1 MTRRPAVVLTN
12 SNNRKDKEDKK
23 MKRASKLLSLLLAAV
38 LLGSLLPT
46 AALAASGTESDPIPL
61 KVGQTVQ
68 HPSGEEVFYSFT
80 PDEDG
85 VYSIVNEAL
94 FGFTLEPVDSSA
106 PLADN
111 GGRGL
116 TGYLHKG
123 NTYVLKGSGNPVW
136 IQVVN
141 EGRVYSKMFDDEYL
155 VWDFDAKTGILTI
168 DPGQGD
174 GEMKIPLLKSPWE
187 PIEAQ
192 IEHVV
197 IGEGVTT
204 VGKEA
209 FSGYGDKYGALE
221 DVSFPSTLKS
231 IGEEAFERCP
241 ALKEVTFPASL
252 ESIDTEAF
260 FLCTGLEYV
269 TFAGATAV
277 GKDAFEYCDALA
289 EVTVAPGMTQFGE
302 DAFFNTPWVRS
313 LAAENKGAAVV
324 NNVLI
329 GAYGAWDKKKGD
341 GILIIPDGVTKIAPA
356 ALRGTTLGG
365 QTSSEEGT
373 QVDWYLEEVVIP
385 DSVTEIGN
393 EAFYMCP
400 QLERVTI
407 GNGVTAIPEACFQ
420 ECGELRTVDFGQN
433 VTTIGDYAFD
443 NCWLPGDLVIP
454 ETVTTIG
461 KWAFRLEHVAGGWDW
476 VKTDLDEPDKVYQEK
491 DFSDQSIFLGAAVTS
506 IEEGYWGSF
515 LGWDKE
521 AVPIKGYDGTYAQ
534 QWAEDNGFTFESLGA
549 APTTPTTPTTPETPT
564 TTGAFS
570 DVPANAYYAEA
581 VQWAVNHDPQITNG
595 TGPNTFSP
603 NATCTRGQVV
613 TFLWRAAGCPAH
625 SGESDNFSDVPA
637 GAYYSDAVA
646 WAVEEGITSG
656 TGNGTFSPNAA
667 CTRGQVVT
675 FLFRFEGV
683 LPVSGGAPFTD
694 VDGRAYY
701 YDAVAWAVEKNV
713 TQGTSATTFSP
724 DQTCTRGQIV
734 TFLYRYM
741 A

>member
-1 MTRRPAVVLTN
+1 
-12 SNNRKDKEDKK
+12 
-23 MKRASKLLSLLLAAV
+23 MKNASKLLSLLLAAV
-38 LLGSLLPT
+38 LLCSLLPG
-46 AALAASGTESDPIPL
+46 AAYAASGTEEDPIPL
-61 KVGQTVQ
+61 KVGEKVEVPILT
-68 HPSGEEVFYSFT
+68 STGEWDGGKYYSFT
-80 PDEDG
+80 PAEDG
-85 VYSIVNEAL
+85 EYTLLDFHDDGSVAGGKSTYL
-94 FGFTLEPVDSSA
+94 FAGTPQLYYTSSA
-106 PLADN
+106 YIQLIDE
-111 GGRGL
+111 GRFYK
-116 TGYLHKG
+116 T
-123 NTYVLKGSGNPVW
+123 SGNDGP
-136 IQVVN
+136 Q
-141 EGRVYSKMFDDEYL
+141 YL
-155 VWDFDAKTGILTI
+155 LWDFDPDTETLAI
-168 DPGQGD
+168 DPGQGN
-174 GEMKIPLLKSPWE
+174 GEMEPAMESVTYFPWYPVE
-187 PIEAQ
+187 DQ
-192 IEHVV
+192 IQHVV

-260 FLCTGLEYV
+260 FLCTGLESV

-549 APTTPTTPTTPETPT
+549 APASSNP
-564 TTGAFS
+564 FV
-570 DVPANAYYAEA
+570 DVPASQYYYEP
-581 VQWAVNHDPQITNG
+581 VLWAVKHSPQITNG
-595 TGPNTFSP
+595 TSADAFSP
-603 NATCTRGQVV
+603 DAVCTRGQVV
-613 TFLWRAAGCPAH
+613 TFLWRAAGCPAPK
-625 SGESDNFSDVPA
+625 NRTTRFV
-637 GAYYSDAVA
+637 DAA
-646 WAVEEGITSG
+646 KG
-656 TGNGTFSPNAA
+656 T
-667 CTRGQVVT
+667 
-675 FLFRFEGV
+675 
-683 LPVSGGAPFTD
+683 
-694 VDGRAYY
+694 YY
-701 YDAVAWAVEKNV
+701 YDAVLWAVE
-713 TQGTSATTFSP
+713 QGITNGTDAAHFSP
-724 DQTCTRGQIV
+724 DAFCTRAHAATFLWRAQGSPSTSGSTSFADVPNGQYYSNAVVWAVKKGVTNGTDATHFSPDAFCTRAQIV
-734 TFLYRYM
+734 TFLYRAM
-741 A
+741 G

>member
-1 MTRRPAVVLTN
+1 
-12 SNNRKDKEDKK
+12 
-23 MKRASKLLSLLLAAV
+23 MKRINKPLSLLLAAA
-38 LLGSLLPT
+38 LLCCLLPT
-46 AALAASGTESDPIPL
+46 AAFAAAGTESDPIPL
-61 KVGQTVQ
+61 ELGETVQ
-68 HPSGEEVFYSFT
+68 HTPGEDVFYTFT
-80 PDEDG
+80 PEEDG
-85 VYSIVNEAL
+85 VYTVLMEATPGSII
-94 FGFTLEPVDSSA
+94 EPADQPV

-116 TGYLHKG
+116 SGYL
-123 NTYVLKGSGNPVW
+123 LKGETYKLKGLGNMAWV
-136 IQVVN
+136 QVID
-141 EGRVYSKMFDDEYL
+141 EGRLYSKMYDDEYL
-155 VWDFDAKTGILTI
+155 IWDFDPEKGTLTI

-174 GEMKIPLLKSPWE
+174 GEMKIPLVKSPWDALE
-187 PIEAQ
+187 DQ
-192 IEHVV
+192 IEHLV

-209 FSGYGDKYGALE
+209 FSGYGDKYGSLE

-241 ALKEVTFPASL
+241 ALKVVTFPASL

-260 FLCTGLEYV
+260 FLCTGLESV

-549 APTTPTTPTTPETPT
+549 APASSAMFT
-564 TTGAFS
+564 
-570 DVPANAYYAEA
+570 DVPADAYYADA
-581 VQWAVNHDPQITNG
+581 VKWAVARGVTNGTGNNQFSPEATCTRAQVVTFLWRAKGSPEPKTPANPFADVKEGTYYYKAVLWANENNITNG
-595 TGPNTFSP
+595 TGDGKFSP
-603 NATCTRGQVV
+603 DAGCTRGQVV
-613 TFLWRAAGCPAH
+613 TFLWRAEGKPAA
-625 SGESDNFSDVPA
+625 SGSASFSDVPA
-637 GAYYSDAVA
+637 GQYYTDAVT
-646 WAVEEGITSG
+646 WAVGRNITNG
-656 TGNGTFSPNAA
+656 TGNNQFSPN
-667 CTRGQVVT
+667 
-675 FLFRFEGV
+675 
-683 LPVSGGAPFTD
+683 S
-694 VDGRAYY
+694 
-701 YDAVAWAVEKNV
+701 
-713 TQGTSATTFSP
+713 
-724 DQTCTRGQIV
+724 TCTRGQIV
-734 TFLYRYM
+734 TFLYRDM
-741 A
+741 T

>member
-1 MTRRPAVVLTN
+1 
-12 SNNRKDKEDKK
+12 
-23 MKRASKLLSLLLAAV
+23 MKNASKLLSLLLAAV
-38 LLGSLLPT
+38 LLCSLLPG
-46 AALAASGTESDPIPL
+46 AAYAASGTEEDPIPL
-61 KVGQTVQ
+61 KVGEKVEVPILT
-68 HPSGEEVFYSFT
+68 STGEWDGGKYYSFT
-80 PDEDG
+80 PAEDG
-85 VYSIVNEAL
+85 EYTLLDFHDDGSVAGGKSTYL
-94 FGFTLEPVDSSA
+94 FAGTPQLYYTSSA
-106 PLADN
+106 YIQLIDE
-111 GGRGL
+111 GRFYK
-116 TGYLHKG
+116 T
-123 NTYVLKGSGNPVW
+123 SGNDGP
-136 IQVVN
+136 Q
-141 EGRVYSKMFDDEYL
+141 YL
-155 VWDFDAKTGILTI
+155 LWDFDPDTETLAI
-168 DPGQGD
+168 DPGQGN
-174 GEMKIPLLKSPWE
+174 GEMEPAMESVTYFPWYPVE
-187 PIEAQ
+187 DQ
-192 IEHVV
+192 IQHVV
-197 IGEGVTT
+197 IGEGVTS
-204 VGKEA
+204 VSPHAFEA
-209 FSGYGDKYGALE
+209 GMEGYYAALE

-260 FLCTGLEYV
+260 FLCTGLESV

-365 QTSSEEGT
+365 QTSAEEGT

-385 DSVTEIGN
+385 DSVTEIGY
-393 EAFYMCP
+393 EAFYYCP

-407 GNGVTAIPEACFQ
+407 GDGVTTIPEACFQ
-420 ECGELRTVDFGQN
+420 SCGELRTVDFGTN
-433 VTTIGDYAFD
+433 IKTIGDFAFD

-454 ETVTTIG
+454 ETVTSIG
-461 KWAFRLEHVAGGWDW
+461 KWAFRLESVVGGWDW
-476 VKTDLDEPDKVYQEK
+476 VHTDLDPPDKVYQEK
-491 DFSDQSIFLGAAVTS
+491 DFSDQSIFLGAAVNS
-506 IEEGYWGSF
+506 IEQGYWGSF

-713 TQGTSATTFSP
+713 TQGTSATTFGP
-724 DQTCTRGQIV
+724 DATCTRGQIV
-734 TFLYRYM
+734 TFLYRDM

>member
-1 MTRRPAVVLTN
+1 
-12 SNNRKDKEDKK
+12 
-23 MKRASKLLSLLLAAV
+23 MKNASKLLSLLLAAV
-38 LLGSLLPT
+38 LLCSLLPG
-46 AALAASGTESDPIPL
+46 AAYAASGTEEDPIPL
-61 KVGQTVQ
+61 KVGEKVEVPILT
-68 HPSGEEVFYSFT
+68 STGEWDGGKYYSFT
-80 PDEDG
+80 PAEDG
-85 VYSIVNEAL
+85 EYTLLDFHDDGSVAGGKSTYL
-94 FGFTLEPVDSSA
+94 FAGTPQLYYTSSA
-106 PLADN
+106 YIQLIDE
-111 GGRGL
+111 GRFYK
-116 TGYLHKG
+116 T
-123 NTYVLKGSGNPVW
+123 SGNDGP
-136 IQVVN
+136 Q
-141 EGRVYSKMFDDEYL
+141 YL
-155 VWDFDAKTGILTI
+155 LWDFDPDTETLAI
-168 DPGQGD
+168 DPGQGN
-174 GEMKIPLLKSPWE
+174 GEMEPAMESVTYFPWYPVE
-187 PIEAQ
+187 DQ
-192 IEHVV
+192 IQHVV
-197 IGEGVTT
+197 IGEGVTS
-204 VGKEA
+204 VSPHAFEA
-209 FSGYGDKYGALE
+209 GMEGYYAALE

-260 FLCTGLEYV
+260 FLCTGLESV

-683 LPVSGGAPFTD
+683 LPVSGGAPFAD
-694 VDGRAYY
+694 VDARAYY

-713 TQGTSATTFSP
+713 TQGTSATTFGP
-724 DQTCTRGQIV
+724 DATCTREQIV
-734 TFLYRYM
+734 TFLYRDM